1 MERPTF
7 AFRGNPVRAAGL
19 IVYTLDND
27 KEWMLLRECKNKWS
41 DIGGKTEPGD
51 KTIIDTIVREVCE
64 ETNNHLFS
72 ENDTAKMCQEKLFQ
86 LLQGDMYAKYDKKC
100 KYLILKCLVPI
111 GLKQEDNK
119 RFGQSEKQPHKYEWH
134 ISYPKKVHF
143 RLRGCLFNPRWDNVS
158 LIDHQFL

>member
-64 ETNNHLFS
+64 ETNNQWA
-72 ENDTAKMCQEKLFQ
+72 EE
-86 LLQGDMYAKYDKKC
+86 
-100 KYLILKCLVPI
+100 
-111 GLKQEDNK
+111 
-119 RFGQSEKQPHKYEWH
+119 
-134 ISYPKKVHF
+134 
-143 RLRGCLFNPRWDNVS
+143 
-158 LIDHQFL
+158 